1 VFFRSQDFATAGVV
15 FRKLAFLDPGGSHW
29 VQLPATVVL
38 AVSALLHVAVAARR
52 EQELLP
58 DLRNPMHVV
67 GVMVAWML
75 VLMFSPFSTNPFIY
89 FQF

>member
-1 VFFRSQDFATAGVV
+1 ML
-15 FRKLAFLDPGGSHW
+15 RKMAFLEPGGSGW

-38 AVSALLHVAVAARR
+38 AVAVVLHVAVVLRR
-52 EQELLP
+52 ERELLP
-58 DLRNPMHVV
+58 DLRVPMHVV
-67 GVMVAWML
+67 AVALALLL